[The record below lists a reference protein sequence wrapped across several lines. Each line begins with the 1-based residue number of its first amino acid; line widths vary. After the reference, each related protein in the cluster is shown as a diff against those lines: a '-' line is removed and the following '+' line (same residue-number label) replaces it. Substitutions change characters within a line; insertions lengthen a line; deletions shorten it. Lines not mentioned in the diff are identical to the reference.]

1 MSIRDRVNLVL
12 AGWCGADP
20 DSIDQTMSLTDLW
33 ESTANN
39 ASSPHS
45 AIPFQP
51 EGVEDLLVKLG
62 KEFKKPGRVR
72 KDTSG
77 LTPGSF
83 KPNGDLD
90 SMNDLVRAVVVCPN
104 LPPMPARGTQ

>member
-12 AGWCGADP
+12 AVWCGADP
-20 DSIDQTMSLTDLW
+20 DSIDQAMSLTDLW
-33 ESTANN
+33 ESTRHS

-77 LTPGSF
+77 LTPASF
-83 KPNGDLD
+83 KPNGDID
-90 SMNDLVRAVVVCPN
+90 SVDNLVRAVLVCPN
-104 LPPMPARGTQ
+104 LPAMPVRGTD